1 MLSWVHDEIA
11 THSPILNI
19 NSAEPES
26 GKSTTMGL
34 IAFLM
39 PKCIASVEVS
49 EAAIYRAIK
58 RWHRLSVSTSSTA
71 FLPTMTRRRCVR

>member
-1 MLSWVHDEIA
+1 LGPRRDRNAQSHFD
-11 THSPILNI
+11 I

-39 PKCIASVEVS
+39 PKCCLGQVSVKPQSIA
-49 EAAIYRAIK
+49 
-58 RWHRLSVSTSSTA
+58 RLNAGSQYLCFDEFDSILA
-71 FLPTMTRRRCVR
+71 DDTRRRCVR

>member
-1 MLSWVHDEIA
+1 MMAWVHDAIA

-19 NSAEPES
+19 TSAEPES

-39 PKCIASVEVS
+39 PKGIASVEVS
-49 EAAIYRAIK
+49 EAALYRAIQ
-58 RWHRLSVSTSSTA
+58 RWSPSFCFDEFDSILADDDTQWS
-71 FLPTMTRRRCVR
+71 

>member
-1 MLSWVHDEIA
+1 MSSSVDDGALVIALWIMMGWVHDDIA

-19 NSAEPES
+19 NCAEPES

-39 PKCIASVEVS
+39 PKCIASVEVERS
-49 EAAIYRAIK
+49 RDLSCDQTLAA
-58 RWHRLSVSTSSTA
+58 V
-71 FLPTMTRRRCVR
+71 FLF